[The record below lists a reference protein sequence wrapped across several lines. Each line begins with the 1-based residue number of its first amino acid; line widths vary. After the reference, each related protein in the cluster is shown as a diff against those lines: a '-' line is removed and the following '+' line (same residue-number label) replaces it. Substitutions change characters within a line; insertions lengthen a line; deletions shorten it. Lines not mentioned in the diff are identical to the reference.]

1 MNPKSGQKAK
11 ARPANGRR
19 RDGQSFKERV
29 EARYGQLGKQRQRV
43 VKYVNDYL
51 PSAVFLTAG
60 QLAQQVGVDAGTV
73 VRTAQDLGYKGYGD
87 FIESARDLFLEARE
101 PYEHTP
107 YAIVQRSVRDE
118 ADPAQSVIASL
129 HDERHNL
136 QQVVE
141 TVDPKQVVRLARR
154 IMKARNT
161 LIIGL
166 DLASLLSKHLEYLLL
181 SLGLPARAATA
192 GGGRLRNLLIPV
204 TKRDLIIAITFRR
217 GLRETVEAAKE
228 AREAGAYTVGLTDS
242 RLSPLVTVCDECV
255 LTPVSSQS
263 FAGTYVAPLAVI
275 NAIVVA
281 LTKLDPAHSLK
292 ALGKI
297 NKEYESGNRWC

>member
-1 MNPKSGQKAK
+1 MN
-11 ARPANGRR
+11 NHRR
-19 RDGQSFKERV
+19 NGQSFKERV
-29 EARYGQLGKQRQRV
+29 KARYGQLGKQRQRV

-60 QLAQQVGVDAGTV
+60 QLAREVGVDAGTV

-87 FIESARDLFLEARE
+87 FIESARNLFLEARAPHE
-101 PYEHTP
+101 STP

-118 ADPAQSVIASL
+118 ADPEQSVIASL
-129 HDERHNL
+129 RDERHNL
-136 QQVVE
+136 QQVIE
-141 TVDPKQVVRLARR
+141 TVDPKQVVKLARR

-161 LIIGL
+161 LVVGL
-166 DLASLLSKHLEYLLL
+166 DLASLLSEHLEYVLL
-181 SLGLPARAATA
+181 SLGLSARAVTA
-192 GGGRLRNLLIPV
+192 GGGRLRNHLASV
-204 TKRDLIIAITFRR
+204 TKRDLVIAITFRR
-217 GLRETVEAAKE
+217 GLRETVEAAKA

-242 RLSPLVTVCDECV
+242 QLSPLTAACDEYI
-255 LTPVSSQS
+255 LAPVSSQS
-263 FAGTYVAPLAVI
+263 FAGTYVAPLAVM

-281 LTKLDPAHSLK
+281 LTKLDPAHSLT

>member
-1 MNPKSGQKAK
+1 MDGGAGGG
-11 ARPANGRR
+11 GRR
-19 RDGQSFKERV
+19 RNGQSFKERV

-51 PSAVFLTAG
+51 PTAVFLTAG
-60 QLAQQVGVDAGTV
+60 QLAQQVGVNAGTV

-87 FIESARDLFLEARE
+87 FIESARDLFLASRA

-129 HDERHNL
+129 RDERHNL

-161 LIIGL
+161 LIVGL
-166 DLASLLSKHLEYLLL
+166 DLASLLSQHLEYVLQ

-192 GGGRLRNLLIPV
+192 GGGRLRNLLISV
-204 TKRDLIIAITFRR
+204 AKRDLVIAITFRR
-217 GLRETVEAAKE
+217 GLRETVEAAKA
-228 AREAGAYTVGLTDS
+228 ARGAGAYTVGLTDS
-242 RLSPLVTVCDECV
+242 QLSPLVTACDECI
-255 LTPVSSQS
+255 LAPISSQS

-275 NAIVVA
+275 NAVVVA